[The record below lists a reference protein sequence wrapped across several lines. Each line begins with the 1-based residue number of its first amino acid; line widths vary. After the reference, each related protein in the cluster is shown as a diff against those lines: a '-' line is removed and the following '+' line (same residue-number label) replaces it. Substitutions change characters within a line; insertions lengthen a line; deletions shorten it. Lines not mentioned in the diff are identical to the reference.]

1 MGYHAGV
8 ALRAMAGGVPRP
20 RERAGTLLSSSVDL
34 MAPPQAVIMRVLT
47 LGLVAA
53 AMLVLAP
60 LWVPLVLAAWFA
72 DLMWPIVLSLRQGL
86 HGNRR
91 AAAAIVL
98 LLAVMVLVPLV
109 ALVVGLVASVGDLV
123 EQVRAALAGNGTL
136 QGAIL
141 GEGAAPATAPSPR
154 DWAVLAHKYGADAWR
169 TASAVAH
176 ASAQVAVGLFV
187 FAIALY
193 ALAAERERA
202 YGWLEEQAPIPREA
216 FIRFAQAFRE
226 TGRGLLVGTG
236 GTALVQGAVATVT
249 YLMIGLPRAMVLGPL
264 SAICALLPVV
274 GTGLVWIPV
283 AAELALH
290 HDYVRALVVVIVGA
304 VIESLI
310 DNFLRPVI
318 ARYGRLNLPAAV
330 VLVAI
335 LAGIAA
341 FGAAGAIL
349 GPLLVRLAVEG
360 LAIARDEGLFTG
372 R

>member
-1 MGYHAGV
+1 MD
-8 ALRAMAGGVPRP
+8 
-20 RERAGTLLSSSVDL
+20 RERERTWAS
-34 MAPPQAVIMRVLT
+34 PPQEVTMRVLT

-53 AMLVLAP
+53 AMLALAP

-72 DLMWPIVLSLRQGL
+72 DLMWPVVLRLRRGL
-86 HGNRR
+86 HGDRR
-91 AAAAIVL
+91 AAAAVVL
-98 LLAVMVLVPLV
+98 LLAVVVLVPLV
-109 ALVVGLVASVGDLV
+109 ALIVGLAASVVALV

-136 QGAIL
+136 AGVL
-141 GEGAAPATAPSPR
+141 LEDGGSPATAPSPR

-169 TASAVAH
+169 TATALAH

-187 FAIALY
+187 FAIALF
-193 ALAAERERA
+193 ALAAGRERA
-202 YGWLEEQAPIPREA
+202 YAWLEEYAPMPREA
-216 FIRFAQAFRE
+216 FVRFAQAFRE
-226 TGRGLLVGTG
+226 TGRGLLIGTG

-264 SAICALLPVV
+264 SAVCALIPVV

-318 ARYGRLNLPAAV
+318 ARYGRLNLPAVV

-341 FGAAGAIL
+341 FGAAGALL

-360 LAIARDEGLFTG
+360 LAIARDEGLFASNRDARDARDRG
-372 R
+372 AGV

>member
-1 MGYHAGV
+1 M
-8 ALRAMAGGVPRP
+8 
-20 RERAGTLLSSSVDL
+20 S
-34 MAPPQAVIMRVLT
+34 PPQAVILRVLT

-53 AMLVLAP
+53 ATLALAP

-72 DLMWPIVLSLRQGL
+72 DLMWPIVVRLRQGL

-98 LLAVMVLVPLV
+98 LLAVIVLVPLV
-109 ALVVGLVASVGDLV
+109 ALIVGLVASIGDLV

-136 QGAIL
+136 EGVLL
-141 GEGAAPATAPSPR
+141 GDGGSPATAPSPR

-169 TASAVAH
+169 TASALAR
-176 ASAQVAVGLFV
+176 ASAQVAVGLIV
-187 FAIALY
+187 FAVALY

-202 YGWLEEQAPIPREA
+202 YAWLEEHAPIPREA

-226 TGRGLLVGTG
+226 TGRGLLLGTG

-264 SAICALLPVV
+264 SAICALIPVV

-290 HDYVRALVVVIVGA
+290 HDYVRALVVAIVGA

-330 VLVAI
+330 VLVAM

-360 LAIARDEGLFTG
+360 LAIARDDGLFTG